1 MRTIHYALNYVR
13 VSKYV
18 LVTFEGSI
26 SIRIKNT
33 KKEMKKK
40 KKKRK
45 KSQKEQSLKTDNI
58 TSDHFPQTNNTT

>member
-26 SIRIKNT
+26 SIRINHT

-40 KKKRK
+40 KRK
-45 KSQKEQSLKTDNI
+45 KKERRKKKKKKSKR
-58 TSDHFPQTNNTT
+58 TN

>member
-26 SIRIKNT
+26 SIRINNT

-40 KKKRK
+40 KNKEKKKK
-45 KSQKEQSLKTDNI
+45 KSKR
-58 TSDHFPQTNNTT
+58 TNW

>member
-26 SIRIKNT
+26 RINNT
-33 KKEMKKK
+33 KKETKKK
-40 KKKRK
+40 KKKKKEQKEKKKK
-45 KSQKEQSLKTDNI
+45 KSKR
-58 TSDHFPQTNNTT
+58 TNW

>member
-26 SIRIKNT
+26 SIRINNT

-40 KKKRK
+40 RKKKKNKEKKKK
-45 KSQKEQSLKTDNI
+45 KSKRTKTGKA
-58 TSDHFPQTNNTT
+58 